1 LLIFKICEYICKT
14 KYKEIVLND
23 SFKSKDM
30 KIRIHPEFKSQ
41 MALEFDTSK
50 QNVKMALD
58 YYNNSELAKK
68 IRARAKALLL
78 SEGESIKSED

>member
-1 LLIFKICEYICKT
+1 
-14 KYKEIVLND
+14 
-23 SFKSKDM
+23 M

-78 SEGESIKSED
+78 SEAASVIIED

>member
-1 LLIFKICEYICKT
+1 
-14 KYKEIVLND
+14 
-23 SFKSKDM
+23 M

-41 MALEFDTSK
+41 MSLEFETSK

-68 IRARAKALLL
+68 IRARAKTLLL
-78 SEGESIKSED
+78 SEAASVKIED

>member
-1 LLIFKICEYICKT
+1 
-14 KYKEIVLND
+14 
-23 SFKSKDM
+23 M

-41 MALEFDTSK
+41 MAKEFNTSK

-78 SEGESIKSED
+78 SEAEGVKVED

>member
-1 LLIFKICEYICKT
+1 
-14 KYKEIVLND
+14 
-23 SFKSKDM
+23 
-30 KIRIHPEFKSQ
+30 
-41 MALEFDTSK
+41 
-50 QNVKMALD
+50 MALD